1 VLIYGMLK
9 SNNDSHAEDQTQID
23 ALSEFT
29 PRIRE
34 ILRGYRDNRQLSAIA
49 RQLGFHQSR
58 LTEMITKNRKGE
70 YKTRI
75 TPYYIARFIEG
86 GIVNVGQILDGQE
99 LEELPIR
106 PKMFFE
112 RMMVSRSTLKLVV
125 EAQRRG
131 INVES
136 ILKEMLY
143 PNKDS

>member
-1 VLIYGMLK
+1 MLK
-9 SNNDSHAEDQTQID
+9 SNTHSHSEDQDQID
-23 ALSEFT
+23 ALAEFT

-34 ILRGYRDNRQLSAIA
+34 ILRDYRDNRQLSAIA

-58 LTEMITKNRKGE
+58 LTEMITKNEKGK

-86 GIVNVGQILDGQE
+86 GIISVDQIMAGRD
-99 LEELPIR
+99 LEDLPIR
-106 PKMFFE
+106 PRMFFE